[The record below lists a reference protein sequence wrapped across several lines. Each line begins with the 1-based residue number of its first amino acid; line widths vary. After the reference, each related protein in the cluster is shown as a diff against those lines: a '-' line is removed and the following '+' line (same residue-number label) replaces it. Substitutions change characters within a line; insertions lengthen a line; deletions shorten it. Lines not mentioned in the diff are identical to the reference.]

1 MNKVYDN
8 AGQAVA
14 DITDGNVLMLG
25 GFGLCGIPENCIAAL
40 VKKGTKN
47 LTCISNNAGVDDFGI
62 GLMLKQKQVKKM
74 ISSYVGENAEF
85 ERQLLSGELEVELV
99 PQGTLA
105 TRCLAAGYGMP
116 AVFTP
121 AGVGTEV
128 AEAKKQ
134 KKMIFIDAYTS
145 WCGPCRMLKQNTFT
159 DKAAG
164 DFFNK
169 HFINIALD
177 MEKGDGIAFAQKYQV
192 TAYPTLFIMDP
203 EEKSVT
209 TSEGYIN
216 PAQLIEFGKYV
227 INKQPKKN

>member
-1 MNKVYDN
+1 MKYKIFISALMVLS
-8 AGQAVA
+8 AVF
-14 DITDGNVLMLG
+14 ILSFVT
-25 GFGLCGIPENCIAAL
+25 AA
-40 VKKGTKN
+40 KRSGSN
-47 LTCISNNAGVDDFGI
+47 LTGNKKAEAGIQFVE
-62 GLMLKQKQVKKM
+62 
-74 ISSYVGENAEF
+74 ENWAK
-85 ERQLLSGELEVELV
+85 
-99 PQGTLA
+99 A
-105 TRCLAAGYGMP
+105 
-116 AVFTP
+116 
-121 AGVGTEV
+121 V

-227 INKQPKKN
+227 INKQHKKN

>member
-1 MNKVYDN
+1 MKYKIFFSGLLVLTAILIFAFKSADTKIVVIDN
-8 AGQAVA
+8 AEAGIQFVEA
-14 DITDGNVLMLG
+14 DW
-25 GFGLCGIPENCIAAL
+25 AKA
-40 VKKGTKN
+40 
-47 LTCISNNAGVDDFGI
+47 
-62 GLMLKQKQVKKM
+62 
-74 ISSYVGENAEF
+74 
-85 ERQLLSGELEVELV
+85 
-99 PQGTLA
+99 
-105 TRCLAAGYGMP
+105 
-116 AVFTP
+116 
-121 AGVGTEV
+121 V

-164 DFFNK
+164 DYFNK

-177 MEKGDGIAFAQKYQV
+177 MEKGDGLAFAQKYQV
-192 TAYPTLFIMDP
+192 AAYPTLFIMDA

-227 INKQPKKN
+227 INKVPKIK

>member
-1 MNKVYDN
+1 MKYKILLSFLLTSAVVL
-8 AGQAVA
+8 AVA
-14 DITDGNVLMLG
+14 FVPADKKLHTNAAVNNKNEA
-25 GFGLCGIPENCIAAL
+25 GIQ
-40 VKKGTKN
+40 
-47 LTCISNNAGVDDFGI
+47 F
-62 GLMLKQKQVKKM
+62 
-74 ISSYVGENAEF
+74 
-85 ERQLLSGELEVELV
+85 VE
-99 PQGTLA
+99 A
-105 TRCLAAGYGMP
+105 NWAKAI
-116 AVFTP
+116 
-121 AGVGTEV
+121 

-145 WCGPCRMLKQNTFT
+145 WCGPCRMLKQKTFT

-192 TAYPTLFIMDP
+192 AAYPTLFIMDA

-227 INKQPKKN
+227 INKVPKIN

>member
-1 MNKVYDN
+1 MKHK
-8 AGQAVA
+8 
-14 DITDGNVLMLG
+14 I
-25 GFGLCGIPENCIAAL
+25 FFSGLIA
-40 VKKGTKN
+40 
-47 LTCISNNAGVDDFGI
+47 
-62 GLMLKQKQVKKM
+62 
-74 ISSYVGENAEF
+74 
-85 ERQLLSGELEVELV
+85 
-99 PQGTLA
+99 
-105 TRCLAAGYGMP
+105 LAAILIVAFAP
-116 AVFTP
+116 AKKPLSANSVVNNK
-121 AGVGTEV
+121 AEVGIQFVEANWAKAV

-164 DFFNK
+164 DYFNK

-177 MEKGDGIAFAQKYQV
+177 MEKGDGLAFAQKYQV
-192 TAYPTLFIMDP
+192 AAYPTLFIMDA

-227 INKQPKKN
+227 INKVPKIN

>member
-1 MNKVYDN
+1 MKYKIFIS
-8 AGQAVA
+8 ALM
-14 DITDGNVLMLG
+14 VL
-25 GFGLCGIPENCIAAL
+25 
-40 VKKGTKN
+40 
-47 LTCISNNAGVDDFGI
+47 S
-62 GLMLKQKQVKKM
+62 
-74 ISSYVGENAEF
+74 
-85 ERQLLSGELEVELV
+85 
-99 PQGTLA
+99 
-105 TRCLAAGYGMP
+105 
-116 AVFTP
+116 AVFILSFVP
-121 AGVGTEV
+121 AAKRSGSNLNGNKKAEAGIQFVEENWAKAV